1 MASIN
6 TSTDNVQPS
15 QSPSTEQP
23 QLDDVDYTANTAT
36 TPMSQSSITA
46 IHSRTPSSDDP
57 QTQLIFTLRG
67 QIQDLFTQVTQLNS
81 KLVKS
86 YDRVSDLE
94 DDLHIT
100 QSNLRQSTLKVSQL
114 ELERTQHLSA
124 LNTGLLVERSNVV
137 EELTRLMERA
147 TQEAA
152 QRSSAESAKRNI
164 ETELEELSKDL
175 FEGANGMVAEARYER
190 FLSEK
195 RAAESER
202 RVREVE
208 EQLDVMQQE
217 MRRLDKGKWVP
228 RAEELVKERTLMSSH
243 VPYQEFLGFVGHL
256 RGLHGQNGQP
266 APVMNTLLSLP
277 FLTRIATEDSDP
289 TLRLDLAPSLNWLSR
304 RSVLAAIHNGCL
316 VVESMPSSVFLHQ
329 LSQRQQRQG
338 STGFNLNNLSITVG
352 SGGSGSAGTSHNTVS
367 CALCGTNIF
376 PGLDAASS
384 SSQLQSAI
392 QPTGTW
398 PTSIS
403 LFRKGS
409 SASLRAS
416 QTSQG
421 ITPPPSPPLPS
432 KAKAVSGVNSSVEIT
447 QEQTMPGQVYIF
459 RIISTSASSTSASTT
474 TTNTNMSMNLTAA
487 PSAPPPLHSPVT
499 QAVPTRRGRSGTVSQ
514 SPFATKVSK
523 PSSSFQPSFTSQFSS
538 QSSSTPPP
546 SNVPGLN
553 ENTGSASTGNSTN
566 TGSNAGTIYP
576 LCTSTWCLTRLQAT
590 CEIWA
595 FVKSGVVEKVW
606 EEDVLPLSSP
616 TTHNASSGAS
626 SNMPEPPPV
635 HPSQHSH
642 AHTTSTSAPASAPPI
657 PPRKR
662 GLWGT
667 LESLSER
674 AASWG
679 GSSQSGSRP
688 GTPSTEEKEKKLPV
702 LPAAPP
708 PLHPSIASDKQN
720 PILESGPGAESSTT
734 NAPPPLP
741 KRSEG
746 RVRPSSTS
754 TPLNPVAPA
763 ATQSDAQPASD
774 VNADLPREHNEGNT
788 HTGPEEEFPASQHH
802 PSVHSPIPIAIQEPT
817 KLPLP
822 ESRPSTPVT
831 TGLSVG
837 SRPGTPSTK
846 PPSRP
851 STPNTRTEGVPP
863 PLPRRAV
870 TRGPRPMSTR
880 KPSRSPG
887 PLAADVS
894 RTEEVIKEE
903 RESDDVDEKLDEKE
917 KVAQDTDAVSNS
929 MQEDGMAEDASAEEK
944 EKEKQEGQEQGQG
957 EKIEAAVDGTEDIR
971 EHDGTKAKGHD
982 NETETTTT
990 TTTTTDNET
999 TPAAN
1004 VIEATNAS
1012 GEVKGISGSP
1022 PDSEKRVPLLYT
1034 AVGDATWEERTWR
1047 EIVRLKEVM
1056 FWARVGGME
1065 SS

>member
-1 MASIN
+1 
-6 TSTDNVQPS
+6 
-15 QSPSTEQP
+15 
-23 QLDDVDYTANTAT
+23 
-36 TPMSQSSITA
+36 MSQSSITA

-164 ETELEELSKDL
+164 ETELEDLSKDL

-256 RGLHGQNGQP
+256 RGLHGQNGQS

-316 VVESMPSSVFLHQ
+316 VVESMP
-329 LSQRQQRQG
+329 
-338 STGFNLNNLSITVG
+338 ITV
-352 SGGSGSAGTSHNTVS
+352 SGGSGSTGTSHNTVS

-376 PGLDAASS
+376 PVLDPASS
-384 SSQLQSAI
+384 SSHLQSAI

-416 QTSQG
+416 QT
-421 ITPPPSPPLPS
+421 
-432 KAKAVSGVNSSVEIT
+432 K
-447 QEQTMPGQVYIF
+447 QTMPGQVYIF

-487 PSAPPPLHSPVT
+487 PFPPPPLHSPVT
-499 QAVPTRRGRSGTVSQ
+499 QAVPTRRGRSGTVG
-514 SPFATKVSK
+514 A
-523 PSSSFQPSFTSQFSS
+523 
-538 QSSSTPPP
+538 
-546 SNVPGLN
+546 
-553 ENTGSASTGNSTN
+553 N

-576 LCTSTWCLTRLQAT
+576 LCTSTWCLTRLRAT

-626 SNMPEPPPV
+626 SNI
-635 HPSQHSH
+635 
-642 AHTTSTSAPASAPPI
+642 TSAPTSAPPI

-688 GTPSTEEKEKKLPV
+688 GTPSTPSTEEKEKKLPV
-702 LPAAPP
+702 LPTAPP
-708 PLHPSIASDKQN
+708 PVHPSIASDKQN
-720 PILESGPGAESSTT
+720 PIVESGPGTSSGPSAESSTT

-741 KRSEG
+741 KRI
-746 RVRPSSTS
+746 
-754 TPLNPVAPA
+754 
-763 ATQSDAQPASD
+763 
-774 VNADLPREHNEGNT
+774 
-788 HTGPEEEFPASQHH
+788 FIASQHH

-831 TGLSVG
+831 SGLSVG

-851 STPNTRTEGVPP
+851 STPSTRTEGVPP

-903 RESDDVDEKLDEKE
+903 GESDDVDEKLDEKE
-917 KVAQDTDAVSNS
+917 KVAQEAGSNS
-929 MQEDGMAEDASAEEK
+929 MQEDGMAEDASVE

-957 EKIEAAVDGTEDIR
+957 EKIEAAVDGTENIR

-990 TTTTTDNET
+990 TDNDET

-1004 VIEATNAS
+1004 DIEATNAS
-1012 GEVKGISGSP
+1012 AEVKGISSSS
-1022 PDSEKRVPLLYT
+1022 PDSEKRVALLYT

>member
-1 MASIN
+1 
-6 TSTDNVQPS
+6 
-15 QSPSTEQP
+15 
-23 QLDDVDYTANTAT
+23 
-36 TPMSQSSITA
+36 MSQSSITA

-195 RAAESER
+195 RAAESEKR
-202 RVREVE
+202 AREVE
-208 EQLDVMQQE
+208 EQLDIMQQE

-256 RGLHGQNGQP
+256 RGLHGQNGQLV
-266 APVMNTLLSLP
+266 PVMNTLLSLP
-277 FLTRIATEDSDP
+277 FLARIATEDSDP

-316 VVESMPSSVFLHQ
+316 VVESMPSSDFLHQ

-352 SGGSGSAGTSHNTVS
+352 SGGSGSTGTSHNTVS

-376 PGLDAASS
+376 PVLDPASS

-409 SASLRAS
+409 SASLKAS

-432 KAKAVSGVNSSVEIT
+432 KAKAVSGVNSSVETT

-487 PSAPPPLHSPVT
+487 PSAPPPVHSPMT
-499 QAVPTRRGRSGTVSQ
+499 QAVPTRS
-514 SPFATKVSK
+514 
-523 PSSSFQPSFTSQFSS
+523 
-538 QSSSTPPP
+538 
-546 SNVPGLN
+546 
-553 ENTGSASTGNSTN
+553 STN

-576 LCTSTWCLTRLQAT
+576 LCTSTWCLTRLRAT

-606 EEDVLPLSSP
+606 EEDVLPLPSP

-626 SNMPEPPPV
+626 SNMPE

-679 GSSQSGSRP
+679 SSSQSGSRP
-688 GTPSTEEKEKKLPV
+688 GTPSTPSTEEKEKKLPV

-708 PLHPSIASDKQN
+708 PLHPSIVPEKQN
-720 PILESGPGAESSTT
+720 PILESGPGTSSGPSAESSTT

-754 TPLNPVAPA
+754 TPLNLVAPG
-763 ATQSDAQPASD
+763 ATQSDTQPASD

-788 HTGPEEEFPASQHH
+788 HTGPEEVFPASQHH
-802 PSVHSPIPIAIQEPT
+802 PPPT

-822 ESRPSTPVT
+822 ESRPSTPVMS
-831 TGLSVG
+831 GLTVG

-851 STPNTRTEGVPP
+851 STPSTRTEGVPP

-903 RESDDVDEKLDEKE
+903 GESDDVDEKLD
-917 KVAQDTDAVSNS
+917 VAQETDAVSNS
-929 MQEDGMAEDASAEEK
+929 MQEDGMAEDASVE

-957 EKIEAAVDGTEDIR
+957 EKIEAAVDSTENIR

-990 TTTTTDNET
+990 TDNDET

-1004 VIEATNAS
+1004 DIEATNAS
-1012 GEVKGISGSP
+1012 AEVKEISGSS
-1022 PDSEKRVPLLYT
+1022 PDSEKRVALLYT
-1034 AVGDATWEERTWR
+1034 AVGDTTWEERTWR

>member
-1 MASIN
+1 
-6 TSTDNVQPS
+6 
-15 QSPSTEQP
+15 
-23 QLDDVDYTANTAT
+23 
-36 TPMSQSSITA
+36 MSQSSITA
-46 IHSRTPSSDDP
+46 IHSRTSSSDDP

-100 QSNLRQSTLKVSQL
+100 QSNLRRSTLKVSQL

-208 EQLDVMQQE
+208 EQLDVVQQE

-256 RGLHGQNGQP
+256 RGLHGQNGQLV
-266 APVMNTLLSLP
+266 PVMNTLLNLP
-277 FLTRIATEDSDP
+277 FLARIATEDSDP

-316 VVESMPSSVFLHQ
+316 VVESMP
-329 LSQRQQRQG
+329 
-338 STGFNLNNLSITVG
+338 ITVG
-352 SGGSGSAGTSHNTVS
+352 SGGSGSTGTSHNTVS

-376 PGLDAASS
+376 PGSDPASS
-384 SSQLQSAI
+384 SLQLQSAI

-416 QTSQG
+416 QT
-421 ITPPPSPPLPS
+421 
-432 KAKAVSGVNSSVEIT
+432 K
-447 QEQTMPGQVYIF
+447 QTMPGQVYIF

-474 TTNTNMSMNLTAA
+474 TTNTNMSMNLTTA
-487 PSAPPPLHSPVT
+487 PFAPPPVHSPVT
-499 QAVPTRRGRSGTVSQ
+499 QTVPTRRGRSGTV
-514 SPFATKVSK
+514 
-523 PSSSFQPSFTSQFSS
+523 
-538 QSSSTPPP
+538 
-546 SNVPGLN
+546 
-553 ENTGSASTGNSTN
+553 STN

-576 LCTSTWCLTRLQAT
+576 LCTSTWCLTRLRAT

-595 FVKSGVVEKVW
+595 FVKSGIVEKVW
-606 EEDVLPLSSP
+606 EEDVLPLPSP

-635 HPSQHSH
+635 HPSQHPHS
-642 AHTTSTSAPASAPPI
+642 HTTSTSAPAPAPPI

-688 GTPSTEEKEKKLPV
+688 GTPSTPSTEEKEKKLPV
-702 LPAAPP
+702 PPAAPP
-708 PLHPSIASDKQN
+708 PVHPSITSDKQN
-720 PILESGPGAESSTT
+720 PILESGPGTSSGPGAESSTT

-741 KRSEG
+741 KRIF
-746 RVRPSSTS
+746 TS
-754 TPLNPVAPA
+754 
-763 ATQSDAQPASD
+763 
-774 VNADLPREHNEGNT
+774 
-788 HTGPEEEFPASQHH
+788 SQHH

-817 KLPLP
+817 NLPLP
-822 ESRPSTPVT
+822 ESRPSTPVMS
-831 TGLSVG
+831 GLSVG
-837 SRPGTPSTK
+837 SRPGTPSNQ

-851 STPNTRTEGVPP
+851 STPSTRTEGVPP

-880 KPSRSPG
+880 KPSTSPG

-903 RESDDVDEKLDEKE
+903 GERDDVDEKLDEKE

-929 MQEDGMAEDASAEEK
+929 MQEDGMAEDASVE
-944 EKEKQEGQEQGQG
+944 EKEKQEGQGQG
-957 EKIEAAVDGTEDIR
+957 EKIESAVDGTEDIR

-990 TTTTTDNET
+990 TTIDKT

-1004 VIEATNAS
+1004 DIEATNAS
-1012 GEVKGISGSP
+1012 ADVKGISGSS
-1022 PDSEKRVPLLYT
+1022 PDFEKRVALLYT

-1047 EIVRLKEVM
+1047 EIVRLKEIM

-1065 SS
+1065 SSST